1 MVSPTYI
8 VFQELAFVPKLMG
21 QMGRVTKVTDV
32 YVIIAKVTD
41 VYVIM
46 AKVTEVYVIMAI
58 VQAT

>member
-21 QMGRVTKVTDV
+21 QMGRVTKVTHV
-32 YVIIAKVTD
+32 YVIIAKVTYVD
-41 VYVIM
+41 VIM
-46 AKVTEVYVIMAI
+46 GI

>member
-21 QMGRVTKVTDV
+21 QMGRVTKVTE
-32 YVIIAKVTD
+32 

-46 AKVTEVYVIMAI
+46 AKVTGVYVIMAI

>member
-21 QMGRVTKVTDV
+21 QMGRVTKVTHV
-32 YVIIAKVTD
+32 YVIIAKVTQ
-41 VYVIM
+41 
-46 AKVTEVYVIMAI
+46 VYVIMAI